1 MSIRK
6 KIPRDVS
13 LYTRLLYQ
21 ENKLPICV
29 IRKRYSNY
37 SMPNVYRHCKKD
49 ISNKETDKRKTNK
62 GRRKSL
68 IVRDE
73 RRLIH
78 KFCELR
84 GRERSLTAQQLQLE
98 TGLTNCSNW
107 TIHRTLNRNELV
119 IFKLKGKEVW
129 HHQI

>member
-29 IRKRYSNY
+29 IRKRYSSY
-37 SMPNVYRHCKKD
+37 STTNVYRHCKKD
-49 ISNKETDKRKTNK
+49 ISNKETGKRKTNK

-68 IVRDE
+68 IVRDG

-78 KFCELR
+78 KLCELR

-98 TGLTNCSNW
+98 TGLTNCS
-107 TIHRTLNRNELV
+107 TEQYTGH
-119 IFKLKGKEVW
+119 
-129 HHQI
+129 